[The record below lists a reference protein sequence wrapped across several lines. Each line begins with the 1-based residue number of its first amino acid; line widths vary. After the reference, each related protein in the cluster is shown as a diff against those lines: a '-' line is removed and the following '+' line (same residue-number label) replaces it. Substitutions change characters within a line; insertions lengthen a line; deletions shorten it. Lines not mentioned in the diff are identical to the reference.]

1 MTDLREREAQLYMQ
15 AGRRMPLTIV
25 RGAGT
30 HVWDDEGRE
39 YLDFVAGIATNTL
52 GHADPELAEVIAEQ
66 ARTLVHTSN
75 LVYSRPQIE
84 LAELLI
90 GNSCADRIYL
100 ANSGAEANEAAIKL
114 ARKWGKLHRGGAH
127 EIICAE
133 NAFHGRT
140 LATLAATGNPHYS
153 DPFTPL
159 MPGFAHVPFDDI
171 DALRAA
177 TGDQTV
183 AVMLEPLQGEGGIN
197 VPSPGYLRAVREL
210 CDEQGLLLI
219 FDEVQSGMGRTGTLW
234 AYEQEGMEPD
244 IFTTAKALGGGVPV
258 SAVLAK
264 EHAAVFEPGDHGSTF
279 GGSVLATA
287 AAAHVV
293 RRVVEG
299 GVLEASRERGEQL
312 GRALESLADRV
323 AGVAG
328 VRGRG
333 LLRGLELE
341 QEVAPQ
347 VVGAALERGLILNAV
362 RPSVL
367 RFMPPLTVTDDEVER
382 AVALT
387 EEAIAATI

>member
-1 MTDLREREAQLYMQ
+1 VSDLREREATLYMQ
-15 AGRRMPLTIV
+15 AGRRMPVTVV

-30 HVWDDEGRE
+30 RVWDDEGRE

-52 GHADPELAEVIAEQ
+52 GHADPQLAEVIAEQ
-66 ARTLVHTSN
+66 ARTLIHTSN
-75 LVYSRPQIE
+75 FVYSLPQIE

-90 GNSCADRIYL
+90 THSCADRVYFM
-100 ANSGAEANEAAIKL
+100 NSGAEANETAVKL
-114 ARKWGKLHRGGAH
+114 ARKWGKQHRNGAY

-140 LATLAATGNPHYS
+140 LAMIAATGNPRYS

-159 MPGFAHVPFDDI
+159 VPGFTHVPYDDI

-197 VPSPGYLRAVREL
+197 VPSPGYLRAVREW

-219 FDEVQSGMGRTGTLW
+219 LDEVQSGMGRTGTLW

-244 IFTTAKALGGGVPV
+244 IFTSAKALGGGVPV
-258 SAVLAK
+258 AAALAK
-264 EHAAVFEPGDHGSTF
+264 EHAAVFEPGDHGSTY

-299 GVLEASRERGEQL
+299 GVLEAGRERGEQL
-312 GRALESLADRV
+312 GRALESLADRI
-323 AGVAG
+323 AGVSG

-333 LLRGLELE
+333 LLRGLDLE
-341 QEVAPQ
+341 REVAPQ
-347 VVGAALERGLILNAV
+347 VVAAALERGLLLNAV
-362 RPSVL
+362 RPNVL
-367 RFMPPLTVTDDEVER
+367 RFMPPLTVTHGEVER

-387 EEAIAATI
+387 EEAIAATL